1 MKHFSKIQKQNDQYI
16 YSPIDSINHRSPKAP
31 KSCSW
36 LPYSILSRPYRTT
49 SIARQKNSHM
59 YIHWKLAPFPI
70 GNMRLFF
77 FDLAHKFS
85 QNGATSLK
93 ISRHTDQF
101 LRAYFSL
108 FSTQRICITPKS
120 FRIIPINRI
129 APIGPLFQHLPSEE
143 KSRPTPLFIRMEPD
157 DPIGLYGVRSRRV
170 QSPRSKSLSTG
181 YYSIANFST

>member
-129 APIGPLFQHLPSEE
+129 APIGPLFQHLPSEKRVVRPHSSSE
-143 KSRPTPLFIRMEPD
+143 WSRTTRLVCMGFD
-157 DPIGLYGVRSRRV
+157 LGGF
-170 QSPRSKSLSTG
+170 SLLDRNPYQQVITR
-181 YYSIANFST
+181 